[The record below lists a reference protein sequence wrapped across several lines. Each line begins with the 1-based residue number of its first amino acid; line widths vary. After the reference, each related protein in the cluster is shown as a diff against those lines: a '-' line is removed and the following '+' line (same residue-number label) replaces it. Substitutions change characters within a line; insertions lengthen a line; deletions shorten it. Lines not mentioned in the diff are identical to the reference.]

1 MTRTVRRPGLRSA
14 PPDAT
19 TYALIDR
26 ANAAAEALVRGG
38 DADTALERI
47 VGHFR
52 RQWRGDMQQ
61 RLKAHVAAGRGGLS
75 ELALRAVVRL

>member
-1 MTRTVRRPGLRSA
+1 MPRTARRSGPRSVS
-14 PPDAT
+14 PDAT

-38 DADTALERI
+38 DADTALERV

-52 RQWRGDMQQ
+52 RQWRGDMQE
-61 RLKAHVAAGRGGLS
+61 RLKAHVASGRGGLS
-75 ELALRAVVRL
+75 ELALRAVLRL